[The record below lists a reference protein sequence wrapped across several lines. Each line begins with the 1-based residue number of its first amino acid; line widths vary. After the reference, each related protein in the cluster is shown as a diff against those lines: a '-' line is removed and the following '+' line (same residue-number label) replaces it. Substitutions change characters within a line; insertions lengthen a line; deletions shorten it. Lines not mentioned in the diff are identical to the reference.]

1 MYLDNW
7 TPCLAVSYDGIVQV
21 TIQNHP
27 IVIVPVLY
35 SYLFRWLEQVFRQVA
50 FNKNCHRCRD
60 KSFLWFADLLFFSIK
75 IFGNKMCQ
83 AWSKLLK
90 KINLFGY
97 RIRGFPL
104 FFSTV
109 SSFIFVEGCTS
120 WSYYCLDP
128 MVCRILS

>member
-35 SYLFRWLEQVFRQVA
+35 SYLLIVQQFRWLEQVFRQVA

-60 KSFLWFADLLFFSIK
+60 KSFL
-75 IFGNKMCQ
+75 
-83 AWSKLLK
+83 
-90 KINLFGY
+90 
-97 RIRGFPL
+97 
-104 FFSTV
+104 
-109 SSFIFVEGCTS
+109 
-120 WSYYCLDP
+120 
-128 MVCRILS
+128 